1 MKKWLLMLLSI
12 MLIVAMALSMAACG
26 GKDKDDDDEEDYDMD
41 SIAGEWEAK
50 IDLGELSGLD
60 FSLNA
65 TVKLV
70 CDEDGTYTIT
80 MDSDDILAAVEDNID
95 DLIEAVLEQT
105 GMDMSVDEFLE
116 EADMDRDEFIDL
128 MAEEL
133 EAYEINESGE
143 YTYEDEVLTID
154 GEEVECKYTGDKLTF
169 EIEGIEFKFTR

>member
-26 GKDKDDDDEEDYDMD
+26 SGSKDDDEEDYDMD

-50 IDLGELSGLD
+50 IDLGELSGMD
-60 FSLNA
+60 FKLEV
-65 TVKLV
+65 TVKLD

-95 DLIEAVLEQT
+95 EIIEAALEQT
-105 GMDMSVDEFLE
+105 GMDMSVDEFLD
-116 EADMDRDEFIDL
+116 EAGMDRDEFIDM

-133 EAYEINESGE
+133 EYYEINESGE